1 MGSCRWVPVPAPL
14 GTLWHC
20 RVPVLLGDPGG
31 SPALRLRRVS
41 RSAGFCGIALPSY
54 NAACFSL
61 HLPTAPQLLGRD
73 LRAWP
78 VPLCFLNAFSTRSCR
93 FTGAE
98 GAPVRALSRLLLP
111 LFAGIS
117 AGPWALFID
126 SAATQSK
133 SSTTVL
139 VFPAHSPR
147 EQVLGG
153 K

>member
-1 MGSCRWVPVPAPL
+1 MGPSPC
-14 GTLWHC
+14 T
-20 RVPVLLGDPGG
+20 LGDPVAPPCPRPAGAAPGG
-31 SPALRLRRVS
+31 SPGAALRLRRVS
-41 RSAGFCGIALPSY
+41 CSAGFYGIALPGY
-54 NAACFSL
+54 NAAGFSL

-73 LRAWP
+73 IRAWP

-98 GAPVRALSRLLLP
+98 GAPVRAPLSRLLLP